1 MKHKIMIVED
11 KYIEAYNISMALKSG
26 GYEVLPAV
34 KSVSEAV
41 NMLSYTQPDIVLV
54 DIYLSGE
61 LTGIDLAK
69 ILADKNIPFVY
80 LSGNSEKN
88 LIQAAKNT
96 MPYGFLL
103 KPFRKKEVLV
113 MLEIALYVHREK
125 QKFASKITKQNGITF
140 TQEITGPTPGFIGE
154 NKNIQEVIGNA
165 NIVGPAETTVLI
177 NGESGTG
184 KELLAK
190 LIHQLSPRR
199 DEPLVVVNCAA
210 LPASLIESELFGHEK
225 GAFTGAID
233 KRIGK
238 FEQADG
244 GTIFLDEI
252 GELTAELQ
260 MKFLR
265 VIQEKE
271 VEPIA
276 GKRKKVNVRIIAA
289 TNKDLLKEV
298 SQGRF
303 RIDLYYRL
311 NVFPITMPPLRERGN
326 DISLLAEYFTRYFSA
341 KQGKVIAGVDPVF
354 MEQLKMYTWPGN
366 VRELENIIE
375 RGVLISN
382 GGWVSVP
389 GFAEQFANPDNPDTV
404 MKTIDQNERDH
415 ILKAI
420 ERCDG
425 KIYGEGGAAKLLN
438 INPSTLK
445 SRMGRLG
452 ITKGFRSSQ

>member
-41 NMLSYTQPDIVLV
+41 NMLSYAQPDIALV

-125 QKFASKITKQNGITF
+125 QKFASKLTKQNGAAF
-140 TQEITGPTPGFIGE
+140 TQELTGPTPGFIGE
-154 NKNIQEVIGNA
+154 NKKIKDVIGSA

-199 DEPLVVVNCAA
+199 DKPLVVVNCAA

-326 DISLLAEYFTRYFSA
+326 DISLLADYFTRYFSA

-354 MEQLKMYTWPGN
+354 MEQLQQYTWPGN

-375 RGVLISN
+375 RGVLLSN

-389 GFAEQFANPDNPDTV
+389 GFAEQFANPDSPDTA
-404 MKTIDQNERDH
+404 MKTMDQNERDH

-452 ITKGFRSSQ
+452 ITKGFSSSQ